1 MPGAFTQMDKSQG
14 VVSVNIRGGSGF
26 GRANNAIGP
35 NYMGMLAGKYQFNDS
50 TWIGALFGHSWR
62 KISQNYK
69 IGGGRKV
76 TDSSIDL
83 SKIDD
88 LDKESSTTSPFNA
101 AHLKQKPMS
110 RMAKLEY
117 GDKYQTITL
126 SYRDYQS
133 QVAGRHLKNQNNQLN
148 YRFHLP
154 ESPWLDVQVAYAENQ
169 GKQNYNKGS
178 RINNKYLIQGLAIN
192 NKATTLNL
200 SNTFKVSPFK
210 DGEWEAIL
218 GFNRL
223 KNRYSKNRHPA
234 ELNYNLENGE
244 TSENN
249 DSVGMTAVRKSLYT
263 STFQPDGEQKF
274 DTFYLDNH
282 FNYGIWGLDI
292 NANINTARFI
302 GQRFKYFPFAIR
314 ELESDIRQASRNRQ
328 FEHLRS
334 LQSQLDNLQKNI
346 VHIFQMR
353 IFLMILNWE
362 SLTVL
367 MSIFLIQQQEN
378 INELIIQQPCLL
390 IFTIYSRPLLV
401 ILKHIEPLILKKYSS
416 LI

>member
-1 MPGAFTQMDKSQG
+1 MDKSQG

-101 AHLKQKPMS
+101 AHLKQKSMS

-178 RINNKYLIQGLAIN
+178 
-192 NKATTLNL
+192 
-200 SNTFKVSPFK
+200 
-210 DGEWEAIL
+210 
-218 GFNRL
+218 
-223 KNRYSKNRHPA
+223 
-234 ELNYNLENGE
+234 
-244 TSENN
+244 
-249 DSVGMTAVRKSLYT
+249 
-263 STFQPDGEQKF
+263 
-274 DTFYLDNH
+274 
-282 FNYGIWGLDI
+282 
-292 NANINTARFI
+292 
-302 GQRFKYFPFAIR
+302 
-314 ELESDIRQASRNRQ
+314 
-328 FEHLRS
+328 
-334 LQSQLDNLQKNI
+334 
-346 VHIFQMR
+346 
-353 IFLMILNWE
+353 
-362 SLTVL
+362 
-367 MSIFLIQQQEN
+367 
-378 INELIIQQPCLL
+378 
-390 IFTIYSRPLLV
+390 
-401 ILKHIEPLILKKYSS
+401 
-416 LI
+416 

>member
-1 MPGAFTQMDKSQG
+1 M
-14 VVSVNIRGGSGF
+14 
-26 GRANNAIGP
+26 
-35 NYMGMLAGKYQFNDS
+35 
-50 TWIGALFGHSWR
+50 
-62 KISQNYK
+62 
-69 IGGGRKV
+69 
-76 TDSSIDL
+76 
-83 SKIDD
+83 
-88 LDKESSTTSPFNA
+88 
-101 AHLKQKPMS
+101 
-110 RMAKLEY
+110 
-117 GDKYQTITL
+117 
-126 SYRDYQS
+126 
-133 QVAGRHLKNQNNQLN
+133 
-148 YRFHLP
+148 
-154 ESPWLDVQVAYAENQ
+154 
-169 GKQNYNKGS
+169 
-178 RINNKYLIQGLAIN
+178 AIN

-362 SLTVL
+362 SLT
-367 MSIFLIQQQEN
+367 
-378 INELIIQQPCLL
+378 
-390 IFTIYSRPLLV
+390 
-401 ILKHIEPLILKKYSS
+401 
-416 LI
+416 

>member
-1 MPGAFTQMDKSQG
+1 
-14 VVSVNIRGGSGF
+14 
-26 GRANNAIGP
+26 
-35 NYMGMLAGKYQFNDS
+35 MG
-50 TWIGALFGHSWR
+50 I
-62 KISQNYK
+62 
-69 IGGGRKV
+69 
-76 TDSSIDL
+76 
-83 SKIDD
+83 
-88 LDKESSTTSPFNA
+88 
-101 AHLKQKPMS
+101 
-110 RMAKLEY
+110 
-117 GDKYQTITL
+117 
-126 SYRDYQS
+126 
-133 QVAGRHLKNQNNQLN
+133 
-148 YRFHLP
+148 
-154 ESPWLDVQVAYAENQ
+154 
-169 GKQNYNKGS
+169 
-178 RINNKYLIQGLAIN
+178 
-192 NKATTLNL
+192 
-200 SNTFKVSPFK
+200 
-210 DGEWEAIL
+210 
-218 GFNRL
+218 
-223 KNRYSKNRHPA
+223 
-234 ELNYNLENGE
+234 
-244 TSENN
+244 
-249 DSVGMTAVRKSLYT
+249 
-263 STFQPDGEQKF
+263 
-274 DTFYLDNH
+274 
-282 FNYGIWGLDI
+282 DI